1 MRGPR
6 NQMIVPLL
14 GLGATALLLT
24 LIHPPVGWAALAWV
38 AYTPFVLGCAPAL
51 RTRTLG
57 LAAFGVGVV
66 YWMVSLNWIR
76 PVTLVG
82 WVAFCPYMALL
93 WPLMALALQFCR
105 RRRVPLVL
113 ATAVVVVG
121 AERLQGFPLGGFFWR
136 FLAHSQFG
144 HPALIQL
151 ADLFGAAGVSFVLA
165 LVSGLAADLVLA
177 ARSKGLLRTANL
189 AKAVCVGAAVVAAIA
204 YGQWRLAQTE
214 AVTSPGPLVGSL
226 QSNVPQSVK
235 RTFQSSDDLF
245 AELLEMSRSAAQA
258 GADLIVW
265 PETSVQAIM
274 DEGIWPLLSTESLGR
289 EFDRSLRT
297 HALQDRA
304 SVLIGAYGGRV
315 RRDDQGDLVLDRFNS
330 AYLYRPDGTQDPQ
343 RYDKIHLVLFG
354 EYLPFKSSFRW
365 LYNLLMRCTP
375 YNYDYT
381 LEPGS
386 QDTVFAMDPN
396 HAAPAAVPYRF
407 GVLICYEDTVPWLA
421 RRFTLDERGRKR
433 IDGLVNIS
441 NDGWFVRF
449 AGDPVR
455 VRPSAELAQ
464 HVAVCVFRA
473 VENRT
478 PILRSVNTG
487 ISCRIDSCGR
497 IQDAPLASSSGLP
510 VKAMDR
516 TGMAGWFVDR
526 MPIDRRISLYS
537 RTGPWLDNLCAV
549 TLAVGVAW
557 AIRRRL
563 FLGRGSGR
571 SGGSKRP

>member
-1 MRGPR
+1 MSGPR
-6 NQMIVPLL
+6 RQTVVALL
-14 GLGATALLLT
+14 GLGASALLLT
-24 LIHPPVGWAALAWV
+24 LIHPPVGWAGLAWI
-38 AYTPFVLGCAPAL
+38 AYAPFVLGCAPAL
-51 RTRTLG
+51 RARTLG
-57 LAAFGVGVV
+57 LAAYGVGVV

-76 PVTLVG
+76 PITLLG
-82 WVAFCPYMALL
+82 WVAFCLYMALL
-93 WPLMALALQFCR
+93 WPLMALALRSCR
-105 RRRVPLVL
+105 RRRLPLVL

-151 ADLFGAAGVSFVLA
+151 ADLLGAAGVSFVIA

-177 ARSKGLLRTANL
+177 ARSKGLFRTVNL
-189 AKAVCVGAAVVAAIA
+189 AKAVCVGATVVAAFA
-204 YGQWRLAQTE
+204 YGRWRLAQTE
-214 AVTSPGPLVGSL
+214 AVTTPGPLVGSL

-245 AELLEMSRSAAQA
+245 AELIEMSRAAARA

-274 DEGIWPLLSTESLGR
+274 DAGLWPLLNTESMGR
-289 EFDRSLRT
+289 EFDKALRAHT
-297 HALQDRA
+297 TQDRA

-315 RRDDQGDLVLDRFNS
+315 RQDERGDPVLDRFNS

-354 EYLPFKSSFRW
+354 EYLPFKNSFRW

-381 LEPGS
+381 LEAGS
-386 QDTVFAMDPN
+386 QYTVFVVDPN
-396 HAAPAAVPYRF
+396 RATPTAVPYRF

-421 RRFTLDERGRKR
+421 RRFTLDESGRKR
-433 IDGLVNIS
+433 VDGLVNIS

-449 AGDPVR
+449 EDDPVR

-497 IQDAPLASSSGLP
+497 IQDAPVASSSGLP

-516 TGMAGWFVDR
+516 AGMAGWFVDR
-526 MPIDRRISLYS
+526 MPIDKRISVYC

-549 TLAVGVAW
+549 ILAVGIAW
-557 AIRRRL
+557 AILQRVR
-563 FLGRGSGR
+563 LGRHSGR
-571 SGGSKRP
+571 SSGSKRA